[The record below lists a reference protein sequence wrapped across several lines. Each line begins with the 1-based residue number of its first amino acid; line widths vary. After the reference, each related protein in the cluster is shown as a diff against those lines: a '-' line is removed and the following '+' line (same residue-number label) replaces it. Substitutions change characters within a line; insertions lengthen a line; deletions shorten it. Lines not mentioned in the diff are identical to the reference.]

1 MLGWEDVQS
10 EALRRIQTRE
20 WIPGELIPN
29 EQVFADELGCARA
42 TVNRALRALAQDGY
56 LERRRKAGTRVAIS
70 PQRKA
75 RLSIPLIRHEV
86 EGSGATYSHAVIK
99 QAHGKIPAAERLSL
113 SLAANTPCFEIIT
126 VHFAGTKPFALET
139 RWVNLG
145 SVPGFEHAPLDKISA
160 NEWLV
165 QNAPFSHG
173 TLNYHASAASQFE
186 AAQLDCPE
194 GTALMN
200 LVRHTFGPDAAVTWV
215 RIRYAPG
222 YHLTLEI

>member
-20 WIPGELIPN
+20 WVPGELIPN
-29 EQVFADELGCARA
+29 EQLIADELGCARA

-56 LERRRKAGTRVAIS
+56 LERRRKAGTRVAVS
-70 PQRKA
+70 PKRKA

-86 EGSGATYSHAVIK
+86 EELGATYSHAVLQ
-99 QAHGKIPAAERLSL
+99 QAPGKIPADLGESL
-113 SLAANTPCFEIIT
+113 SLAPDTPCFEIVT
-126 VHFAGTKPFALET
+126 VHLAGTKPYALES
-139 RWVNLG
+139 RWVNLDA
-145 SVPGFEHAPLDKISA
+145 VPGFDRAPLDEISA

-173 TLNYHASAASQFE
+173 TLDYHAAPASQFE
-186 AAQLDCPE
+186 TAHLDCPE

-222 YHLTLEI
+222 YHLTLNI

>member
-29 EQVFADELGCARA
+29 EQVIADELGCARA

-56 LERRRKAGTRVAIS
+56 LERRRKAGTRVAVS

-86 EGSGATYSHAVIK
+86 EGLGATYSHVVSK
-99 QAHGKIPAAERLSL
+99 QAPGKLPADIRLSL
-113 SLAANTPCFEIIT
+113 SLAPDTPCLEIVT
-126 VHFAGTKPFALET
+126 LHRAGTKPFALET
-139 RWVNLG
+139 RWVNLV
-145 SVPGFEHAPLDKISA
+145 SAPGFDLAPLDKISA

-165 QNAPFSHG
+165 QNAPFAHG
-173 TLNYHASAASQFE
+173 TLDYHAAAASRFE
-186 AAQLDCPE
+186 AAHLDCPE

-215 RIRYAPG
+215 HIRYAPG
-222 YHLTLEI
+222 YHLTLDI